1 MEQKIIEPPETESL
15 EEVIHTLKNLIGRT
29 EDKIYDIGHDVY

>member
-1 MEQKIIEPPETESL
+1 MEQKIIVNPAMESL

-29 EDKIYDIGHDVY
+29 EDKIYDIGHDVF